1 MERQP
6 RGRRELE
13 AASVAQPPLLQKT
26 KKENPREVGRGRVEL
41 EKTSSHH
48 PALFNETT
56 ILLVVLKQKLRFIIF
71 GKILIKVLFKKPKKE
86 SHPALL
92 Y

>member
-26 KKENPREVGRGRVEL
+26 KKENPREVGRGREVV
-41 EKTSSHH
+41 KKH
-48 PALFNETT
+48 PVITRHCST
-56 ILLVVLKQKLRFIIF
+56 KQQSLTKVKICF
-71 GKILIKVLFKKPKKE
+71 GKKEIL
-86 SHPALL
+86 
-92 Y
+92 